1 MKSLRKKIVIISM
14 VLSIV
19 IGASSVTRGYFIE
32 NENEI
37 WGEKLKEDY
46 DENVEQKNDGDY
58 KVSLVGECSENT
70 VDAKDVYAAGNDIL
84 VTDQEIQQAEDYYV
98 LNGAARSK
106 AKEKADEHVKEQN
119 ALYVE
124 AVKNGFDV
132 TSEEIKEY
140 LKELKIMLNSA
151 ENQEEVKDIMDGF
164 ESEEEYWEY
173 EYYVYQKLLPVQKYV
188 KHLEEQFKQKQKSN
202 MTTEEIENKWDL
214 KFEKIKDKLVDKQ
227 NFDEINN
234 ASEIDKEFKME

>member
-1 MKSLRKKIVIISM
+1 MKNLRKKIVISSI

-106 AKEKADEHVKEQN
+106 AKEKAD
-119 ALYVE
+119 
-124 AVKNGFDV
+124 
-132 TSEEIKEY
+132 
-140 LKELKIMLNSA
+140 
-151 ENQEEVKDIMDGF
+151 
-164 ESEEEYWEY
+164 
-173 EYYVYQKLLPVQKYV
+173 
-188 KHLEEQFKQKQKSN
+188 
-202 MTTEEIENKWDL
+202 
-214 KFEKIKDKLVDKQ
+214 
-227 NFDEINN
+227 
-234 ASEIDKEFKME
+234 